1 MQLHLDGST
10 SIDAER
16 ETVFNKLTDVKFIA
30 RTLPDA
36 EDVNVVDSTTLEA
49 KLKVRVAVV
58 TSTLKLRMSIADTEP
73 TSRAKLMAEAS
84 GSGSHLAITSTFE
97 LTGDR
102 PTNLSWAADAEITGV
117 MAGLGSSILKGFATK
132 KVGEIF
138 AGITKALEAEA
149 A

>member
-10 SIDAER
+10 SIDAEK

-36 EDVNVVDSTTLEA
+36 EDVNIVNATTLEA

-73 TSRAKLMAEAS
+73 TSRAKLVAMAS
-84 GSGSHLAITSTFE
+84 GSGSHLTISSTFD
-97 LTGDR
+97 LTGSR
-102 PTNLSWAADAEITGV
+102 PTTLNWSADAEITGV
-117 MAGLGSSILKGFATK
+117 MAGLGSSILKGFAKK

>member
-10 SIDAER
+10 SIDAEK
-16 ETVFNKLTDVKFIA
+16 ETVFNKLTDVKFIGG
-30 RTLPDA
+30 TLPDA
-36 EDVNVVDSTTLEA
+36 EDVNIVDTTTLEA

-58 TSTLKLRMSIADTEP
+58 TSTLKLRMSIAETEP
-73 TSRAKLMAEAS
+73 TSRAKLLAEAS
-84 GSGSHLAITSTFE
+84 GSGSHLTISSTFQ
-97 LTGDR
+97 LTGSR
-102 PTNLSWAADAEITGV
+102 PTILSWSADAEITGV

-149 A
+149 T

>member
-10 SIDAER
+10 SIDAEK

-30 RTLPDA
+30 GTLPDA
-36 EDVNVVDSTTLEA
+36 EDVNIVDATTLEA

-58 TSTLKLRMSIADTEP
+58 TSMLKLRMSIVDTEP
-73 TSRAKLMAEAS
+73 TFRARLVADAS
-84 GSGSHLAITSTFE
+84 GSGSHLTIRSTFE
-97 LTGDR
+97 LAGSR
-102 PTNLSWAADAEITGV
+102 PTALSWSADAEITGV
-117 MAGLGSSILKGFATK
+117 MAGLGSSILKGFAAK

>member
-1 MQLHLDGST
+1 MRLHLDGST
-10 SIDAER
+10 SIDAEK
-16 ETVFNKLTDVKFIA
+16 ETVFNKLTDVKFIGG
-30 RTLPDA
+30 TLPDA
-36 EDVNVVDSTTLEA
+36 EDVSIVDTTTLEA

-58 TSTLKLRMSIADTEP
+58 TSTLKLRMSIAETEP
-73 TSRAKLMAEAS
+73 TSRAKLLAEAS
-84 GSGSHLAITSTFE
+84 GSGSHLTITSTFQ
-97 LTGDR
+97 LTGSR
-102 PTNLSWAADAEITGV
+102 PTILSWNADAEITGV

>member
-1 MQLHLDGST
+1 VRLHLDGST
-10 SIDAER
+10 SIDAEK
-16 ETVFNKLTDVKFIA
+16 ETVFSKLTDVKFIA
-30 RTLPDA
+30 GTLPDA
-36 EDVNVVDSTTLEA
+36 EDVNILDATTLEA

-58 TSTLKLRMSIADTEP
+58 TSTLKLRMSIADTEA
-73 TSRAKLMAEAS
+73 TSRAKLLAEAS
-84 GSGSHLAITSTFE
+84 GSGSHLTISSTFE
-97 LTGDR
+97 LTGSR
-102 PTNLSWAADAEITGV
+102 PTTLNWSADAEITGI

>member
-10 SIDAER
+10 SIDAEK
-16 ETVFNKLTDVKFIA
+16 ETVFKELTDVKFIA
-30 RTLPDA
+30 GTLPDA
-36 EDVNVVDSTTLEA
+36 EDVNIVDATTLVA
-49 KLKVRVAVV
+49 KLKVKVAVV

-73 TSRAKLMAEAS
+73 TSRAKLVAEAS
-84 GSGSHLAITSTFE
+84 GSGSHLTISSTFE
-97 LTGDR
+97 LTGSR
-102 PTNLSWAADAEITGV
+102 PTTLSWSADAEITGV

-138 AGITKALEAEA
+138 AGVTKALEAEA